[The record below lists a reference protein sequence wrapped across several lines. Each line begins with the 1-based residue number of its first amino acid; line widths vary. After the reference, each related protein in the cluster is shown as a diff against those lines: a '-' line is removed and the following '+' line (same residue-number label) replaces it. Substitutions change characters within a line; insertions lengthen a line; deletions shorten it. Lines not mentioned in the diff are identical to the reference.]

1 MRERDGGWMRRQQI
15 TFIERQIHDR
25 CTLFYRHGLGQTD
38 IITNMCT
45 SFSCKTQEKGSL
57 SYSSQL
63 ILRERPTEVSVAD
76 EKVWLVGNRN
86 TRLSWS

>member
-1 MRERDGGWMRRQQI
+1 MDEETTDNFYRETNTRQMH
-15 TFIERQIHDR
+15 TV
-25 CTLFYRHGLGQTD
+25 FYRHSLGQTD

-45 SFSCKTQEKGSL
+45 CFSCKTQEKGSL

-63 ILRERPTEVSVAD
+63 ILKERPTEVSVAD
-76 EKVWLVGNRN
+76 EKFWLVGNRN